1 MAKSAIGSALGF
13 ITTVT
18 TRVMAGMK
26 GHEEAVLGL
35 PEDTIKSL
43 TDEFASNL
51 LKAAQIVRNVL
62 AVFVDY
68 SLSLPQMIAA
78 GKYDWVN
85 PDITEKNFPV
95 PENYVLGSDPKI
107 FHFSRNVSSE
117 DVVKEMDK
125 EGYEPAMIWD
135 LLDFGAKNPEEQR
148 KFPIVGL
155 GSVGEV
161 GGHRYVPY
169 LDGDDSERDLDLCW
183 WGHGWDAFYRFLGVR
198 KKVSQTSAS

>member
-1 MAKSAIGSALGF
+1 MKLMLGMLLNLLETLDQ
-13 ITTVT
+13 I
-18 TRVMAGMK
+18 AN
-26 GHEEAVLGL
+26 EEAKKVSGVLQDLLVKLTTEDGL
-35 PEDTIKSL
+35 TWLDELKKFLRRETCWVMTVLQCLIK
-43 TDEFASNL
+43 
-51 LKAAQIVRNVL
+51 
-62 AVFVDY
+62 
-68 SLSLPQMIAA
+68 A
-78 GKYDWVN
+78 GKYDYVN
-85 PDITEKNFPV
+85 PNITEKNFPV

>member
-1 MAKSAIGSALGF
+1 MKLMLGMLLNLLETLDQ
-13 ITTVT
+13 IVN
-18 TRVMAGMK
+18 
-26 GHEEAVLGL
+26 EEAKKVSGVLQDLLVKLNAEDGL
-35 PEDTIKSL
+35 TWLDELKKFLRRETCWVMTVLQCLIK
-43 TDEFASNL
+43 
-51 LKAAQIVRNVL
+51 
-62 AVFVDY
+62 
-68 SLSLPQMIAA
+68 A
-78 GKYDWVN
+78 GKYDYVN
-85 PDITEKNFPV
+85 PNITEKNFPV

-169 LDGDDSERDLDLCW
+169 LDGDNSERDLDLCW

>member
-1 MAKSAIGSALGF
+1 MKLMLGMLLNLLETLDQ
-13 ITTVT
+13 IVN
-18 TRVMAGMK
+18 
-26 GHEEAVLGL
+26 EEAKKVSGVLQDLLVKLNAEDGL
-35 PEDTIKSL
+35 TWLDELKKFLRRETCWVMTVLQCLIK
-43 TDEFASNL
+43 
-51 LKAAQIVRNVL
+51 
-62 AVFVDY
+62 
-68 SLSLPQMIAA
+68 A
-78 GKYDWVN
+78 GKYDYVN
-85 PDITEKNFPV
+85 PNITEKNFPV